1 MASVNK
7 SIDVRVPARMAYD
20 QWTQFELF
28 PQFMEGVKEVTQVDN
43 THLHWVA
50 EVGGK
55 EQEWDARITQQ
66 IPDTRIAWTSSA
78 GDLNAGAVDFHKV
91 RDDLTRI
98 TLTLDYDP
106 QGFLESVGDAL
117 GFMDRRVKGDLERFK
132 TFIEQRGAETGG
144 WRGQIDDRSDRA
156 TP

>member
-1 MASVNK
+1 MASVTK
-7 SIDVRVPARMAYD
+7 SIDVQVPVTTAYN

-28 PQFMEGVKEVTQVDN
+28 PQFMEGVKEVRQLDDQN
-43 THLHWVA
+43 LHWRA

-55 EQEWDARITQQ
+55 EQEWDARITEQ
-66 IPDTRIAWTSSA
+66 IPDNRIAWTSTS
-78 GDLNAGAVDFHKV
+78 GDMNAGAVDFH
-91 RDDLTRI
+91 RISDDMTRI
-98 TLTLDYDP
+98 TLAVDYDP

-132 TFIEQRGAETGG
+132 QFIEQRGAETAG
-144 WRGQIDDRSDRA
+144 WRGTIEDHPET